1 MVPELCFCVMEDQML
16 PFVYIFRLVLLGCLI
31 FMWNDGQVEGE
42 QAFVLL
48 SPAWRSKVIET
59 GCLVC
64 AFMAWFQRNAIS
76 LQVEFMLS

>member
-1 MVPELCFCVMEDQML
+1 
-16 PFVYIFRLVLLGCLI
+16 
-31 FMWNDGQVEGE
+31 MWNDGQVEGE